1 MTKTIFKLFVIS
13 FVAGI
18 FSLQSY
24 AAPQK
29 RRVVKSAQKKVV
41 KSPTVSSYR
50 REPYQGAI
58 VVDAKDG
65 KILFADRIKEKGYPA
80 SVTKLMTLL
89 LVLEDVKEGKYSLED
104 KATASYFAA
113 SQEPSAIGIR
123 AGQSMTVDDLLHS
136 IMVKS
141 ANDGAVV
148 LAEHSAWRRRGG
160 TGAPSKEIFN
170 SGELFE
176 AFIARMN
183 RKAQE
188 LGMTN
193 TRYVSPNGL
202 PPPRGSKRG
211 FDCSTAEDLSK
222 LAMELVKNPQV
233 IKYTRQA
240 KCNVTDGFGKE
251 ITFYNHNNILWK
263 KPYKVDEA
271 DGLKTGYNNAGGS
284 SIIVTGERNGHRVI
298 VVVLGSNQRNVRDEV
313 TANLLRDALG
323 AVSGW

>member
-1 MTKTIFKLFVIS
+1 MRKECVIMAGMFSRLFVL
-13 FVAGI
+13 FLAVTVFCPVAE
-18 FSLQSY
+18 
-24 AAPQK
+24 AAPQ
-29 RRVVKSAQKKVV
+29 RRRAVKSAV
-41 KSPTVSSYR
+41 VSSFR
-50 REPYQGAI
+50 RDPYLGAI
-58 VVDAKDG
+58 IVDAKDG
-65 KILFADRIKEKGYPA
+65 RVLMADRIKEKGYPA

-89 LVLEDVKEGKYSLED
+89 LVLEDIRDGKYTLQD
-104 KATASYFAA
+104 RATASYLAS
-113 SQEPSAIGIR
+113 SQEPSAVGIR
-123 AGQSMTVDDLLHS
+123 SGQSMTVENLLHA

-160 TGAPSKEIFN
+160 TGAPSKEVFR
-170 SGELFE
+170 SGELLE
-176 AFIARMN
+176 SFIARMN

-222 LAMELVKNPQV
+222 LALELVKNPEV
-233 IKYTRQA
+233 FKYTNQSMC
-240 KCNVTDGFGKE
+240 KVIDGFGKE
-251 ITFYNHNNILWK
+251 LTFYNHNNILWK
-263 KPYKVDEA
+263 QPYKVEEA

-284 SIIVTGERNGHRVI
+284 SIIVTGARNGHRVI
-298 VVVLGSNQRNVRDEV
+298 VVVLGSNQRKVRDEV
-313 TANLLRDALG
+313 TAHLLRDALG

>member
-1 MTKTIFKLFVIS
+1 MINVLLKS
-13 FVAGI
+13 FVLILLAVV
-18 FSLQSY
+18 FCFDAE

-29 RRVVKSAQKKVV
+29 RQSAM
-41 KSPTVSSYR
+41 SYR

-58 VVDAKDG
+58 VVDASDG
-65 KILFADRIKEKGYPA
+65 KVLMADRITVKGYPA

-89 LVLEDVKEGKYSLED
+89 LVLEDIKEGKYTLQD
-104 KATASYFAA
+104 TATASYLAS
-113 SQEPSAIGIR
+113 SQEPSAIGLR
-123 AGQSMTVDDLLHS
+123 AGQKMTIDDLLNA

-160 TGAPSKEIFN
+160 TGAPSKEVFA

-188 LGMTN
+188 LGMRN

-211 FDCSTAEDLSK
+211 FDTSTAEDLSK
-222 LAMELVKNPQV
+222 LALELVKNPQV
-233 IKYTRQA
+233 LKYTDQ
-240 KCNVTDGFGKE
+240 VTCKVIDGFGKE
-251 ITFYNHNNILWK
+251 LTFYNHNNILWK
-263 KPYKVDEA
+263 QPYKVPEA

-284 SIIVTGERNGHRVI
+284 SIIVTGVRNGHRVI
-298 VVVLGSNQRNVRDEV
+298 VVVLGSNQRKVRDEV
-313 TANLLRDALG
+313 TAHLLRDALG